1 MIDHNDCS
9 GDELVN
15 EMMQSRAEECDMLR
29 KMCAGWILY
38 GVAATAVIVYLLAVQ
53 S

>member
-1 MIDHNDCS
+1 MIDHNDFS

-15 EMMQSRAEECDMLR
+15 QMMQSRADECDTLR
-29 KMCAGWILY
+29 RMCAGWILY
-38 GVAATAVIVYLLAVQ
+38 GIAATAVIVYLLAVQ